1 MLKRRYLHLQLR
13 YFRVNVM
20 LVDDAVQASHAG
32 KWGSHKE
39 RELLLFLFFD
49 SQ

>member
-13 YFRVNVM
+13 YIRVNVM

-32 KWGSHKE
+32 KWSSHKE
-39 RELLLFLFFD
+39 REFLLFLFFD